1 MSDQKVDALIQELAG
16 FPGVQGCALVDADT
30 GMVWYHSR
38 NFHGIERLGETAI
51 EFWRI
56 QVRLADHFSGFGRL
70 QSTAYA
76 FANRVVALFPCS
88 DKPALVL
95 VCVAAK
101 ADVAW
106 AEWGKQVLVLKK
118 MLLPAGSTTG

>member
-1 MSDQKVDALIQELAG
+1 VSDPGIDPLIQELAA
-16 FPGVQGCALVDADT
+16 FPGVQGCALVEADT

-38 NFHGIERLGETAI
+38 NFTGIEQIGESAI

-56 QVRLADHFSGFGRL
+56 QLRLAENFSAFGPL

-101 ADVAW
+101 TGVAW
-106 AEWGKQVLVLKK
+106 AEWGQQVQALKK
-118 MLLPAGSTTG
+118 KLA